1 MKPFA
6 RLSLFAIPMLLTGC
20 YAANQLDMDGLKP
33 ADITIPGS
41 VKSLSVVSRCDL
53 DSAYKLSLES
63 LGRVKDFHRDSIMA
77 KQVVLGCSDALL
89 KSPRFDLFNPVVSR
103 SLIEVDANPSG
114 TIPWDKVRIVA
125 GDPPHD
131 AVLSLEIAKINDT
144 IKYSVLNGWL
154 STYQYFVIVK
164 TTWRLYRLADFQS
177 KEFNFTDTTAF
188 DIDSPSDFSSSPDR
202 GIECISQA
210 MYESGVKTAR
220 RLAPW
225 WTDLQRFF
233 FTMMTQNSMNG
244 TTFLKEGN
252 WREAAEIW
260 RPYTGSKNK
269 MMAAKA
275 CFNMALTCE
284 MANNIPAALDWL
296 KKSESHGMLD
306 YFIKSYRSIL
316 TKRKSE
322 TEKLD
327 EQMK

>member
-6 RLSLFAIPMLLTGC
+6 GLPLFAILVLLSGC

-33 ADITIPGS
+33 ADITVPGS
-41 VKSLSVVSRCDL
+41 VRSLTVVSRCDL

-89 KSPRFDLFNPVVSR
+89 ESPRFDLFNPVVSR
-103 SLIEVDANPSG
+103 SLVAEDANTSG
-114 TIPWDKVRIVA
+114 TIPWNKVRSIA

-131 AVLSLEIAKINDT
+131 AVLSLEVATINDT
-144 IKYSVLNGWL
+144 IKYSILNGWL

-164 TTWRLYRLADFQS
+164 TSWRLYRLADFQS
-177 KEFNFTDTTAF
+177 KELNFADTTTF
-188 DIDSPSDFSSSPDR
+188 DIDSPAEFSSSPDR
-202 GIECISQA
+202 GIACISQA

-225 WTDLQRFF
+225 WTDLHRFF
-233 FTMMTQNSMNG
+233 FTIITQNSMKG

-252 WREAAEIW
+252 WQEAAEIW
-260 RPYTGSKNK
+260 RPYTGSSNK

-284 MANNIPAALDWL
+284 MANNIPAALEWL
-296 KKSESHGMLD
+296 KKSEDLGMLG
-306 YFIKSYRSIL
+306 YFIKLYRSRLI
-316 TKRKSE
+316 KRKAE
-322 TEKLD
+322 TDKLD